1 MFRLQLPADIP
12 LTQAEQEAS
21 AKLPPARQPR
31 PRGLRQGLIF
41 NIEADA
47 LGRPY
52 VGHSGGVKGV
62 NSRFIDFTKHGV
74 VVALHFN
81 IADTGPNVTVMQAA
95 EALAA
100 LYLPDPHGAGKV
112 TK

>member
-12 LTQAEQEAS
+12 YTQAEKDAH
-21 AKLPPARQPR
+21 AKMPPARRPR
-31 PRGLRQGLIF
+31 SRGLRQGLIF
-41 NIEADA
+41 NIETDA

-62 NSRFIDFTKHGV
+62 SSRFIYFTKHGV

-81 IADTGPNVTVMQAA
+81 ISDTGKNVNVMQAA

-100 LYLPDPHGAGKV
+100 LYLPDPSAARKA